1 MDEANTVGTAAAM
14 HEMYTAPSFPNTFN
28 ITKCIG
34 HTMSKDIKLDILPI
48 LSNHSPE

>member
-1 MDEANTVGTAAAM
+1 MDDANTVDTAAAM
-14 HEMYTAPSFPNTFN
+14 HEMYTAPNFPNTFI
-28 ITKCIG
+28 ITNGIG